1 MRERG
6 VVSVLLEGGPTLA
19 GAFWA
24 GGLIDKVVGYIAPV
38 LLGSG
43 RHPTLAEAGI
53 ESIADAGRLDLYDVT
68 RFGDDVRL
76 TSYPKGG

>member
-1 MRERG
+1 M
-6 VVSVLLEGGPTLA
+6 LLEGGPTLA

-24 GGLIDKVVGYIAPV
+24 GGLIDKVIGYVAPV

-43 RHPTLAEAGI
+43 RYPAMSGAGIDTIAEAGRL
-53 ESIADAGRLDLYDVT
+53 RLDDVT

-76 TSYPKGG
+76 TSYPEGG